1 MTITAE
7 RIAAF
12 VSANYIFPARQRS
25 EEIVMVPTRQ
35 VWKELDG
42 EFALGLIRGIL
53 GSMRFRNAHHL
64 ALIAAEG
71 STEDPP
77 DTYVFKV
84 LAADRSAAASAC
96 DSTALSS
103 VEKSR

>member
-12 VSANYIFPARQRS
+12 ISANYIFPARQRS

-42 EFALGLIRGIL
+42 EFPLGLIGGIL
-53 GSMRFRNAHHL
+53 GSMRFRNTHHL
-64 ALIAAEG
+64 VLIAEKG
-71 STEDPP
+71 STEGAP
-77 DTYVFKV
+77 DTYVFK
-84 LAADRSAAASAC
+84 LLGTDRS
-96 DSTALSS
+96 
-103 VEKSR
+103 VESGQIRGRPFLG